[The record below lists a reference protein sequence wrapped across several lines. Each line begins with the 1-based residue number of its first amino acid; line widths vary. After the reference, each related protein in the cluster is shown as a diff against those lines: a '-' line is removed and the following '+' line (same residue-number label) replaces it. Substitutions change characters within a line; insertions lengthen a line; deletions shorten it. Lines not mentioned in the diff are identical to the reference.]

1 MVLYLRPHIQEAN
14 SMQNSKSIL
23 SFLFLNVFVFIFS
36 LTATAQDRQEFKETE
51 DTSWKSIYRSVPA
64 KENELI
70 HTKLVASFN
79 YEKAQLNGEVWLN
92 LRAHNQATDALNLDA
107 KAMDIHAVDIVQKN
121 KHSALHYTYDGLN
134 LKIQLNK
141 KYTPSEI
148 YTVYIKYTAKPNE
161 YKGKASAAI
170 NDAKGLYFI
179 NALGKDSSKP
189 IQIWTQGETEGT
201 SVWLPIIDKPNQK
214 STQEFQLTVP
224 SKYVSLSNGL
234 LVKQIDNKN
243 GTRVDIWKMDLPH
256 APYLFFLAVGDY
268 TIVKDNYKG
277 KELSYYVEKE
287 YEKQAREIYGKT
299 PAMMAYYENILGISY
314 PWAKYAQISG
324 RDYVSGAM
332 ENTTA
337 TLHSDM
343 VLQDARELKDGN
355 AWETTIAHELFHH
368 WFGDLV
374 TAESWSNITVNESF
388 ADYSQT
394 LWLEHSKGKDA
405 GQYENYVGLKNYLN
419 SPADAEKDLVRFYY
433 KDREDVFDLVSYQ
446 KGGRILHML
455 RHLVGDK
462 AFFES
467 LHTYLIENK
476 FGTGSAL
483 KLKLA
488 FEKVT
493 GKNLDWFFNQWYFGS
508 GHPYVRIEEKYLP
521 NEKKVL
527 IIIQQNQLQNKTF
540 TLPIGID
547 VYVKGQRNHYEV
559 WNKNR
564 IDSFYFNAASPPDNV
579 NIDNDKIL
587 LWVKDES
594 KTISEYAFQYAHARN
609 FEDRLE
615 AINDAAENITDSKAQ
630 SILKAAL
637 EDSFYVIRMGAIQSF
652 NPANL
657 DPATEKKFLQ
667 LASSDPSNEVKEQ
680 AIDALA
686 GLYKKEYKNL
696 FTQWTQDS
704 SYIVSGAAL
713 DALEKIDS
721 SAALKIAT
729 EASTQKIRKR
739 LNTSV
744 TAILAKYGQEN
755 VFDFIAKQFD
765 ILNNQSAEKFYMTV
779 AFGQLLH
786 KVNDPIKFKKGIDLI
801 VNFRE
806 SIAQEYR
813 NQTDPY
819 FNTKVLAEIVKAKKN
834 QGQQNLVDIVVAVIP
849 RM

>member
-1 MVLYLRPHIQEAN
+1 
-14 SMQNSKSIL
+14 MQKNRTMRKFLIL
-23 SFLFLNVFVFIFS
+23 NLLVIAISLN
-36 LTATAQDRQEFKETE
+36 ATAQDRQDSKEIE
-51 DTSWKSIYRSVPA
+51 DTSWKKIYRGVPS
-64 KENELI
+64 KENDLI
-70 HTKLVASFN
+70 HTKLVASFD
-79 YEKAQLNGEVWLN
+79 YENAQLNGEVWLN
-92 LRAHNQATDALNLDA
+92 LRPHINATNTVSLDA
-107 KAMDIHAVDIVQKN
+107 KGMDLHAVALLNKN
-121 KHSALHYTYDGLN
+121 KTAALKYTYDGLII
-134 LKIQLNK
+134 KIQLDRTYKPTEN
-141 KYTPSEI
+141 

-161 YKGKASAAI
+161 YKAKGSAAI

-179 NALGKDSSKP
+179 NPLGQDSSKP

-234 LVKQIDNKN
+234 LTKQIDNKN

-256 APYLFFLAVGDY
+256 APYLFFLAIGDY
-268 TIVKDNYKG
+268 SIVKDYYKG
-277 KELSYYVEKE
+277 KEVSYYVEKE
-287 YEKQAREIYGKT
+287 YEKQARQIYGKT
-299 PAMMAYYENILGISY
+299 PAMIAYYEDILGIAY

-324 RDYVSGAM
+324 REYVSGAM

-337 TLHSDM
+337 TMHNDM

-355 AWETTIAHELFHH
+355 GWESTIAHELFHH

-405 GQYENYVGLKNYLN
+405 GQFENYTGLKNYLN
-419 SPADAEKDLVRFYY
+419 SPSDAEKDLVRFYY
-433 KDREDVFDLVSYQ
+433 KEREDVFDIVSYQ
-446 KGGRILHML
+446 KGGRVLNML

-462 AFFES
+462 AFFEA
-467 LHTYLIENK
+467 LHSYLVENK
-476 FGTGSAL
+476 FGTGTAV

-493 GKNLDWFFNQWYFGS
+493 GKDLDWFFNQWYFGS

-521 NEKKVL
+521 AEKKVL
-527 IIIQQNQLQNKTF
+527 IILQQNQLQDKTF
-540 TLPIGID
+540 TIPIGID
-547 VYVKGQRNHYEV
+547 VYVAGQRNHYEV
-559 WNKNR
+559 WNKKR
-564 IDSFYFNAASPPDNV
+564 IDSFYFNAATQPDNV
-579 NIDNDKIL
+579 NIDNDKTL

-594 KTISEYAFQYAHARN
+594 KTMSEYAFQYFHARN

-615 AINDAAENITDSKAQ
+615 AITEAAENLTDAKAQ
-630 SILKAAL
+630 AVLKAAL
-637 EDSFYVIRMGAIQSF
+637 QDSFYVIRLGAIQSY
-652 NPANL
+652 NPAAL
-657 DPATEKKFLQ
+657 DEATEKTFLHI
-667 LASSDPSNEVKEQ
+667 ANTDPSNEVREQ

-686 GLYKKEYKNL
+686 GLYKNEYKSL
-696 FTQWTQDS
+696 FTSWTNDS
-704 SYIVSGAAL
+704 SYTVSGAAL

-721 SAALKIAT
+721 SAALAIAT
-729 EASTQKIRKR
+729 KASTQKIRKR

-744 TAILAKYGQEN
+744 TAILAKYGEEN

-786 KVNDPIKFKKGIDLI
+786 KVNSPIKFKKGIDLI
-801 VNFRE
+801 VAFRE
-806 SIAQEYR
+806 SIPKEYHT
-813 NQTDPY
+813 QTDPY
-819 FNTKVLAEIVKAKKN
+819 FNTKVLGEILKAKKAK
-834 QGQQNLVDIVVAVIP
+834 GQQDLVDMVLAVIP

>member
-1 MVLYLRPHIQEAN
+1 
-14 SMQNSKSIL
+14 MQKNRTMRK
-23 SFLFLNVFVFIFS
+23 FLIFNLLVIIISLN
-36 LTATAQDRQEFKETE
+36 ATAQDRQDSKEIE
-51 DTSWKSIYRSVPA
+51 DTSWKKIYRGVPS
-64 KENELI
+64 KENDLI
-70 HTKLVASFN
+70 HTKLVASFD
-79 YEKAQLNGEVWLN
+79 YENAQLNGEVWLN
-92 LRAHNQATDALNLDA
+92 LRPHINATNTVSLDA
-107 KAMDIHAVDIVQKN
+107 KGMDLHAVALLNKN
-121 KHSALHYTYDGLN
+121 KTAALKYTYDGLII
-134 LKIQLNK
+134 KIQLDRTYKPAEN
-141 KYTPSEI
+141 

-161 YKGKASAAI
+161 YKAKGSAAI

-179 NALGKDSSKP
+179 NPLGQDSSKP

-234 LVKQIDNKN
+234 LTKQIDNKN
-243 GTRVDIWKMDLPH
+243 GTRVDIWKMELPH
-256 APYLFFLAVGDY
+256 APYLFFLAIGDY
-268 TIVKDNYKG
+268 TIVKDYYKG
-277 KELSYYVEKE
+277 KEVSYYVEKE
-287 YEKQAREIYGKT
+287 YEKQARQIYGKT
-299 PAMMAYYENILGISY
+299 PAMIAYYEDILGIAY

-324 RDYVSGAM
+324 REYVSGAM

-337 TLHSDM
+337 TMHNDM

-355 AWETTIAHELFHH
+355 GWESTIAHELFHH

-405 GQYENYVGLKNYLN
+405 GQFENYTGLKNYLN
-419 SPADAEKDLVRFYY
+419 SPSDAEKDLVRFYY
-433 KDREDVFDLVSYQ
+433 KEREDVFDIVSYQ
-446 KGGRILHML
+446 KGGRVLNML

-462 AFFES
+462 AFFEA
-467 LHTYLIENK
+467 LHSYLVENK
-476 FGTGSAL
+476 FGTGTAV

-493 GKNLDWFFNQWYFGS
+493 GKDLDWFFNQWYFGS

-521 NEKKVL
+521 AEKKVL
-527 IIIQQNQLQNKTF
+527 IILQQNQLQDKTF
-540 TLPIGID
+540 TIPIGID
-547 VYVKGQRNHYEV
+547 VYVAGQRNHYEV
-559 WNKNR
+559 WNKKR
-564 IDSFYFNAASPPDNV
+564 IDSFYFNAATQPDNV
-579 NIDNDKIL
+579 NIDNDKTL

-594 KTISEYAFQYAHARN
+594 KTMSEYAFQYFHSRN

-615 AINDAAENITDSKAQ
+615 AITEAAENLTDAKAQ
-630 SILKAAL
+630 AVLKAAL
-637 EDSFYVIRMGAIQSF
+637 QDSFYVIRLGAIQSY
-652 NPANL
+652 NPAAL
-657 DPATEKKFLQ
+657 DEATEKTFLHI
-667 LASSDPSNEVKEQ
+667 ANTDPSNEVREQ

-686 GLYKKEYKNL
+686 GLYKNEYKSL
-696 FTQWTQDS
+696 FTSWTNDS
-704 SYIVSGAAL
+704 SYTVSGAAL

-721 SAALKIAT
+721 SAALAIAT
-729 EASTQKIRKR
+729 KASTQKIRKR

-744 TAILAKYGQEN
+744 TAILAKYGEEN

-786 KVNDPIKFKKGIDLI
+786 KVNSPIKFKKGIDLI
-801 VNFRE
+801 VAFRE
-806 SIAQEYR
+806 SIPKEYHT
-813 NQTDPY
+813 QTDPY
-819 FNTKVLAEIVKAKKN
+819 FNTKVLGEILKAKKAK
-834 QGQQNLVDIVVAVIP
+834 GQQDLVDMVLAVIP